1 MDSSTDNSLLN
12 NISQMDSAVY
22 TRKRLF
28 DIFSRYGV
36 FFVLIL
42 LLLFNS
48 IFTSNFAKINTIW
61 NILIQV
67 TPIILTS
74 LGLTFV
80 IASGGIDI
88 SVGSVMAIASI
99 VTAKLLGLGVLPA
112 VLIGLLVSATVGLFN
127 GYMIAKFKL
136 QSIIVTLTIMMA
148 ARGLAQVINK
158 GQLLNF
164 DNPSFS
170 MLGMHRIGGI
180 IPIHVVVILIAVAI
194 TYFLASHMTF
204 GHFVHATGDNYKAA
218 RLSGINTFFITL
230 SVYSLCSFL
239 SGFAGLVETARL
251 SAADASSIGR
261 LMELDAIAS
270 VAIGGTPIN
279 GGKPRILGTVIGALI
294 IQTVTVSMNM
304 NDVPFSY
311 ALVLKSLIIIFAV
324 YMEKERS

>member
-1 MDSSTDNSLLN
+1 MNTGTDNSLLN
-12 NISQMDSAVY
+12 NISQTTSSENI
-22 TRKRLF
+22 RKRIF
-28 DIFSRYGV
+28 DILGRYGV
-36 FFVLIL
+36 FAVLVL

-48 IFTSNFAKINTIW
+48 IFTSNFAKINTFW

-112 VLIGLLVSATVGLFN
+112 IILGLIVSATVGLFN

-136 QSIIVTLTIMMA
+136 QAIIVTLTMMMA
-148 ARGLAQVINK
+148 ARGIAQVINN
-158 GQLLNF
+158 GLLLNF
-164 DNPSFS
+164 DNPTFTL
-170 MLGMHRIGGI
+170 LGMHRINGVV
-180 IPIHVVVILIAVAI
+180 PIHFVVIIIAVGI
-194 TYFLASHMTF
+194 TYFLANHMTF
-204 GHFVHATGDNYKAA
+204 GHYVHATGENNKAA
-218 RLSGINTFFITL
+218 RLSGVNTFLITL
-230 SVYSLCSFL
+230 AVYSLCAFF
-239 SGFAGLVETARL
+239 SGFAGLMETARL
-251 SAADASSIGR
+251 SAADASSVGR

-279 GGKPRILGTVIGALI
+279 GGKPRIIGTVIGALI

-311 ALVLKSLIIIFAV
+311 ALVLKSLIIIFAL
-324 YMEKERS
+324 YLEKERS